1 MICFTTRMYIIIFI
15 SRPSTMLINIKFI
28 KRISYVFIIIYFFN
42 FIDFNTSSFTLKSNI
57 LIIFKSIIIT
67 ISSNK
72 SYFFKSFFKF
82 IFSFFFTF
90 IFKSFINAYCNN
102 ISICIIKMIFFI
114 ILFIYRISFNTFSIR
129 MTSEIFFIEFIICI
143 ISSHWIVSHFQIINS
158 IKNCILET
166 STISAKFSNQS
177 FIINNFSNSSLRHFK
192 SFNSSSIF
200 Y

>member
-1 MICFTTRMYIIIFI
+1 MICFTTRMYIIILI

-28 KRISYVFIIIYFFN
+28 KRISYIFIIIYFFN
-42 FIDFNTSSFTLKSNI
+42 FINFNTSSLTLKSNI

-72 SYFFKSFFKF
+72 SYFFKPFFKF
-82 IFSFFFTF
+82 IFGFFFTF
-90 IFKSFINAYCNN
+90 IFKSFINTYCNN
-102 ISICIIKMIFFI
+102 VSICIIKMIFFI

-129 MTSEIFFIEFIICI
+129 MTSKIFFIEFIICI

-166 STISAKFSNQS
+166 STISTKFSNQS

>member
-1 MICFTTRMYIIIFI
+1 MYIIIFI

-90 IFKSFINAYCNN
+90 IFKSFINTYCNN

-129 MTSEIFFIEFIICI
+129 MTSKIFFIEFIICI

>member
-1 MICFTTRMYIIIFI
+1 MYIIIFI

-28 KRISYVFIIIYFFN
+28 KRISYIFIIIYFFN
-42 FIDFNTSSFTLKSNI
+42 FIYFNTSSFTLKSNI

-82 IFSFFFTF
+82 ISSFFFTF
-90 IFKSFINAYCNN
+90 IFKSFINTYCNN

>member
-1 MICFTTRMYIIIFI
+1 MYIIILI

-28 KRISYVFIIIYFFN
+28 KRISYIFIIIYFFN
-42 FIDFNTSSFTLKSNI
+42 FIDFNTSSLTLKSNI

-90 IFKSFINAYCNN
+90 IFKSFINTYCNN

-129 MTSEIFFIEFIICI
+129 MTSKIFFIEFIICI

-166 STISAKFSNQS
+166 STISTKFSNQS

>member
-1 MICFTTRMYIIIFI
+1 MICFTTRMYIIILI

-28 KRISYVFIIIYFFN
+28 KRISYIFIIVYFFN
-42 FIDFNTSSFTLKSNI
+42 FIDFNTSSLTLKSNI

-90 IFKSFINAYCNN
+90 IFKSFINTYCNN
-102 ISICIIKMIFFI
+102 ISIRIIKMIFFI

-129 MTSEIFFIEFIICI
+129 MTSKIFFIEFIICI

-166 STISAKFSNQS
+166 STNSTKFSNQS
-177 FIINNFSNSSLRHFK
+177 FIINNFSNSSLSHFK

>member
-1 MICFTTRMYIIIFI
+1 MYIIILI

-28 KRISYVFIIIYFFN
+28 KRISYIFIIIYFFN
-42 FIDFNTSSFTLKSNI
+42 FIYFNTSSFTLKSNI

-82 IFSFFFTF
+82 ISSFFFTF
-90 IFKSFINAYCNN
+90 IFKSFINTYCNN

-166 STISAKFSNQS
+166 STISTKFSNQS

-192 SFNSSSIF
+192 SFNSSSIL

>member
-1 MICFTTRMYIIIFI
+1 MYIIIFI

-28 KRISYVFIIIYFFN
+28 KRISYIFIIIYFFN
-42 FIDFNTSSFTLKSNI
+42 FIDFNTSSLTLKSNI

-82 IFSFFFTF
+82 ISSFFFTF

-114 ILFIYRISFNTFSIR
+114 ILFIYRISFNAFSIR

-166 STISAKFSNQS
+166 STISTKFSNQS

>member
-28 KRISYVFIIIYFFN
+28 KRISYIFIIIYFFN
-42 FIDFNTSSFTLKSNI
+42 FIDFNTSSLTLKSNI

-90 IFKSFINAYCNN
+90 IFKSFINTYCNN

-129 MTSEIFFIEFIICI
+129 MTSKIFFIEFIICI
-143 ISSHWIVSHFQIINS
+143 ISSHWIISHFQIINS

-166 STISAKFSNQS
+166 STISTKFSNQS

>member
-1 MICFTTRMYIIIFI
+1 MYIIIFI

-28 KRISYVFIIIYFFN
+28 KRISYIFIIIYFFN
-42 FIDFNTSSFTLKSNI
+42 FIDFNTSSLTLKSNI

-82 IFSFFFTF
+82 ISSFFFTF
-90 IFKSFINAYCNN
+90 IFKSFINTYCNN

-166 STISAKFSNQS
+166 STISTKFSNQS

>member
-1 MICFTTRMYIIIFI
+1 MYIIILI

-28 KRISYVFIIIYFFN
+28 KRISYIFIIIYFFN

-90 IFKSFINAYCNN
+90 IFKSFINTYCNN

-166 STISAKFSNQS
+166 STISTKFSNQS

>member
-1 MICFTTRMYIIIFI
+1 MICFTTRMYIIILI

-28 KRISYVFIIIYFFN
+28 KRISYIFIIIYFFN
-42 FIDFNTSSFTLKSNI
+42 FIDFNTSSLTLKSNI

-90 IFKSFINAYCNN
+90 IFKSFINTYCNN

-166 STISAKFSNQS
+166 STISTKFSNQS

-192 SFNSSSIF
+192 SFNSSSIL

>member
-1 MICFTTRMYIIIFI
+1 MYIIIFI

-28 KRISYVFIIIYFFN
+28 KRISYIFIIIYFFN

-82 IFSFFFTF
+82 ISSFFFTF
-90 IFKSFINAYCNN
+90 IFKSFINTYCNN

>member
-1 MICFTTRMYIIIFI
+1 MICFTTRMYIIILI

-28 KRISYVFIIIYFFN
+28 KRISYIFIIIYFFN
-42 FIDFNTSSFTLKSNI
+42 FIDFNTSSLTLKSNI

-82 IFSFFFTF
+82 ISSFFFTF
-90 IFKSFINAYCNN
+90 IFKSFINTYCNN

-129 MTSEIFFIEFIICI
+129 MTSKIFFIEFIICI

-166 STISAKFSNQS
+166 STISTKFSNQS

>member
-1 MICFTTRMYIIIFI
+1 MICFTTRMYIIILI

-28 KRISYVFIIIYFFN
+28 KRISYIFIIIYFFN
-42 FIDFNTSSFTLKSNI
+42 FIDFNTSSLTLKSNI

-90 IFKSFINAYCNN
+90 IFKSFINTYCNN

-166 STISAKFSNQS
+166 STISTKFSNQS